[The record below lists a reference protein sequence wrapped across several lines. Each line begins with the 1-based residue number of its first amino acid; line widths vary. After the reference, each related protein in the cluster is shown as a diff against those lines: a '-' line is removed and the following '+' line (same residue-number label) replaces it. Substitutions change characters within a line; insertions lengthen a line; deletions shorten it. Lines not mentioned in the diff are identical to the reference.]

1 MAQFL
6 FSPNGAAYQPYFEF
20 GQDLVCGE
28 PSPDILLQVCN
39 SIELSSIL
47 EDVPLAFRG
56 TIEGIWK

>member
-28 PSPDILLQVCN
+28 PSPDILLQVWIK
-39 SIELSSIL
+39 IELSY
-47 EDVPLAFRG
+47 
-56 TIEGIWK
+56 